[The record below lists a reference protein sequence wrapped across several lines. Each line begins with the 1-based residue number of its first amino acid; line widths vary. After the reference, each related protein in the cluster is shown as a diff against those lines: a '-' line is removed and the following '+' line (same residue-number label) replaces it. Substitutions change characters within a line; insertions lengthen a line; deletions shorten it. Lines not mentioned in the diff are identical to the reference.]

1 MGNNFSDINLTTLRS
16 FPIHYLIR
24 GNKKMLE
31 QKTIYARRELLRKV
45 NFEAKK
51 NNRTPS
57 QEISY
62 ILNLHYSKMMKGGI
76 KNDNTKS

>member
-1 MGNNFSDINLTTLRS
+1 
-16 FPIHYLIR
+16 
-24 GNKKMLE
+24 MLE